1 MHIQESITGSARPTI
16 PRSIVMP
23 GLTILWL
30 VVVAIFLQ
38 LKIGLGN
45 VFALSPGE
53 LGGVIAGIV
62 APLALAGVI
71 LLLRERAR
79 SPSGRVMLDR
89 VAGAAGAAVEQ
100 AAAVTGE
107 LQRQAE
113 SLRDST
119 TDATRAVAMTGQLF
133 HQHSKEVAESAA
145 QLASSVEELKQA
157 LLLQAKDMSDVSQKL
172 GEQRASLAEAARA
185 EATSLAEKVTAATQG
200 IANTVKAQGE
210 QFAGLAER
218 TTAQGAAVQA
228 ALRDQAAE
236 LERASER
243 GAARFAE
250 SVGGLA
256 AHVPEPWS
264 VRAR

>member
-1 MHIQESITGSARPTI
+1 MHIQESITGSTRPTI
-16 PRSIVMP
+16 PHSIVMP
-23 GLTILWL
+23 GLAILWL
-30 VVVAIFLQ
+30 AAVAIFLQ

-133 HQHSKEVAESAA
+133 HQH
-145 QLASSVEELKQA
+145 L
-157 LLLQAKDMSDVSQKL
+157 
-172 GEQRASLAEAARA
+172 SL
-185 EATSLAEKVTAATQG
+185 
-200 IANTVKAQGE
+200 I
-210 QFAGLAER
+210 
-218 TTAQGAAVQA
+218 
-228 ALRDQAAE
+228 
-236 LERASER
+236 
-243 GAARFAE
+243 
-250 SVGGLA
+250 
-256 AHVPEPWS
+256 HI
-264 VRAR
+264 